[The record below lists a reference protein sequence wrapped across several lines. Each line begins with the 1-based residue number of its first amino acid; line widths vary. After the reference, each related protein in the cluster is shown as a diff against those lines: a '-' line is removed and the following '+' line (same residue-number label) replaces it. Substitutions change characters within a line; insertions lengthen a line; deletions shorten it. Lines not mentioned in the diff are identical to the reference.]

1 MKNFILVVAAFWL
14 SLSLSAQGLTNP
26 LAMHADSSAFVG
38 WVTHADIVR
47 GYVKISDT
55 TFTYTDNA
63 SGVTS
68 NHAFFGTV
76 DNCYGPAN
84 GQFISL
90 GDGGYITLQFERPIA
105 NGEGHDFAVF
115 ENALIPNAVPN
126 QDSIVFYELAFVE
139 VSSNG
144 VDFVRFPA
152 VSHVQTETQV
162 GGFGYENSN
171 LLTNL
176 AGVFPV
182 FYGYPFDLA
191 ELADEPNIDIYNITH
206 IRLVD
211 VVGSIDPQYG
221 TYDSEGNIINDPFP
235 TPFHSCG
242 FDLDAVGV
250 IHYQTIHTITASAAE
265 NGTISPSGEI
275 TVYGGSNKAFT
286 ITPNEGYRIESVI
299 VDAGTE
305 NERDV
310 TENLVDG
317 VYTFANIDADHT
329 INATFRQIVR
339 VEISTNEGGS
349 VSPDIQYVDFGSD
362 FTFYVEPDN
371 CHVIAS
377 VTVNDEEVVLDNN
390 SFTITNVTEVQ
401 TINVTFSLIIYDI
414 IITET
419 ENGTISPSGENGV
432 VAANCGEDYS
442 FTIIPDSGFMIHAVL
457 VDGDS
462 IGTMSSYSFQ
472 SISGNHT
479 IGAIFD
485 SIPEGQVIVVVNA
498 NEGGS
503 VEPFG
508 TQAIDYGANFTFS
521 TNPDDCY
528 EVKSVLVNDNEIE
541 LENNSYTIENVTE
554 ELIINVTFGLINY
567 NITFDAGEHGTISPN
582 GENGVVSVICGDN
595 ISFTITPD
603 EQYKI
608 ESVVVDGVDV
618 IESVEDGI
626 YAFENVRD
634 NHSISVT
641 FTENNSVD
649 EIIGASIA
657 VFPNPNNGMFSIDFG
672 GIEGK
677 ATFQLINARGMFV
690 DSREFNVTDGERID
704 FDYNNLHSGVY
715 FVRIITPDK
724 VYIEQFIVE

>member
-1 MKNFILVVAAFWL
+1 MKNFILVVVAFLL
-14 SLSLSAQGLTNP
+14 SLSLSAQGLSNP
-26 LAMHADSSAFVG
+26 LAMHADSSAFIG
-38 WVTHADIVR
+38 WATSAEIIR

-55 TFTYTDNA
+55 TFTYTDRP

-68 NHAFFGTV
+68 NHAFYGTV

-115 ENALIPNAVPN
+115 ENALIPNEVPN

-152 VSHVQTETQV
+152 VSNVQTDVQV
-162 GGFGYENSN
+162 GTFGYENSN
-171 LLTNL
+171 LLRNL

-182 FYGYPFDLA
+182 FYGYPFDLE
-191 ELADEPNIDIYNITH
+191 ELANEPNLDIYNITH

-221 TYDSEGNIINDPFP
+221 TYDSQGHIINDPYP

-265 NGTISPSGEI
+265 NGTISPSGEV
-275 TVYGGSNKAFT
+275 TVYGGSSKAFA

-310 TENLVDG
+310 TEELVDG
-317 VYTFANIDADHT
+317 VFTFINIDADHT
-329 INATFRQIVR
+329 INATFRQIVS
-339 VEISTNEGGS
+339 VEISTNEGGF
-349 VSPDIQYVDFGSD
+349 VSPDIQHVDFGSD

-371 CHVIAS
+371 CHAIAS
-377 VTVNDEEVVLDNN
+377 VTVNDEEVELENN
-390 SFTITNVTEVQ
+390 SYTITNVTEVQ
-401 TINVTFSLIIYDI
+401 TINVTFSLIIYE
-414 IITET
+414 ITVTEV

-462 IGTMSSYSFQ
+462 IGTMSSYTFQ
-472 SISGNHT
+472 SISRNHT

-498 NEGGS
+498 NEGGNVS
-503 VEPFG
+503 PLG
-508 TQAIDYGANFTFS
+508 TQAVDFGTDFSFTA
-521 TNPDDCY
+521 TPDDCY
-528 EVKSVLVNDNEIE
+528 EVVSATVNGNVVE
-541 LENNSYTIENVTE
+541 LTNGSYTIENVTE
-554 ELIINVTFGLINY
+554 EITIDVTFGLINY
-567 NITFDAGEHGTISPN
+567 NITVNAGEHGTISPE
-582 GENGVVSVICGDN
+582 GENGIVTVVCGND
-595 ISFTITPD
+595 ITFTITAD

-608 ESVVVDGVDV
+608 ESVFVDDEDVTDSIEDGV
-618 IESVEDGI
+618 
-626 YAFENVRD
+626 YTFENVRD

-641 FTENNSVD
+641 FTENDAVE
-649 EIIGASIA
+649 EIMSASIA
-657 VFPNPNNGMFSIDFG
+657 VFPNPNNGIFSIDFG
-672 GIEGK
+672 GIEGN
-677 ATFQLINARGMFV
+677 ATFQLIDARGIV
-690 DSREFNVTDGERID
+690 IDSRDINVSDGEMINM
-704 FDYNNLHSGVY
+704 DYNLRHGAY
-715 FVRIITPDK
+715 FVRIITTDK
-724 VYIEQFIVE
+724 VYVEQFIVE